1 MPALSPLTSPKATLE
16 SRRQGGWGLTK
27 PVSIGL
33 ALTLAFVA
41 SPAPGARAQVALDVA
56 KMTCEQFAT
65 YKVANPKF
73 IAIWLNGYHHGTR
86 DDTVV
91 DVQQLDADTKKMQDY
106 CIQNPDVALMQAV
119 EAVFAPRN

>member
-1 MPALSPLTSPKATLE
+1 M
-16 SRRQGGWGLTK
+16 TK
-27 PVSIGL
+27 PISVGV
-33 ALTLAFVA
+33 ALTLALVA
-41 SPAPGARAQVALDVA
+41 SPGAQAQVALDVA
-56 KMTCEQFAT
+56 KMTCEQFAA

-86 DDTVV
+86 ADTVV